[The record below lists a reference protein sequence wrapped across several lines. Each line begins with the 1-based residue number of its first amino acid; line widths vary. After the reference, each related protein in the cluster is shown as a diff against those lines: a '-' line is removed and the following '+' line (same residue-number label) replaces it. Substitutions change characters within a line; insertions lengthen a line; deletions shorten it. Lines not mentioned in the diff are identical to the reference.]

1 MTKFS
6 WTDPIVEDGTV
17 TIHLNSYRYS
27 AKLFSAKGVA
37 NWFLYIDG
45 VAMGLYNNAQDA
57 KIDAERLF
65 LSEKPLTYF
74 WERVT
79 QKGVFR
85 KLAYPKKTT
94 AEFLEKITDYEAS
107 QTANRILNDEWFTKR
122 HTLDSVSKSNLTFHI
137 QTIVKHAVLAV
148 QHKGYTLA
156 ECAPSCIY
164 VFSIEDKDNTYVRIL
179 VDVKVCHQWESI
191 EEESKFK
198 IRVTKDG
205 GFESVVL
212 ANL

>member
-45 VAMGLYNNAQDA
+45 VAMGLYNNAHDA
-57 KIDAERLF
+57 KIEAERLF
-65 LSEKPLTYF
+65 LSEKPFTYF
-74 WERVT
+74 WERIT

-107 QTANRILNDEWFTKR
+107 KTANRILNDEWFTKR

-164 VFSIEDKDNTYVRIL
+164 VFSIEDKDNTYIRIL

-205 GFESVVL
+205 GFESVIL